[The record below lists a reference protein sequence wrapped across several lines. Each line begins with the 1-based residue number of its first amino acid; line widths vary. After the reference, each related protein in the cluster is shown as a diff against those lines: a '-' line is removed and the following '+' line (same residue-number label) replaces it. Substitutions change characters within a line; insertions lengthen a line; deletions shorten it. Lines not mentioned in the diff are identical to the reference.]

1 MNILYIAYSCC
12 PNSGSEDAIGW
23 NVPLEMS
30 KSHNVYIITKE
41 EHRSSIKKYIHY
53 NHNPNL
59 HFYFVDIPDIFKKIF
74 KGFLYSG
81 RLNIW
86 HKRAFPIVRQI
97 CTDIKIDIIH
107 QITPVEFRA
116 LGDYGRIK
124 EVKFVAGPLGG
135 GEYIPKGLKFY
146 VKSHLFTELLRRI
159 INEWYRWFYKC
170 SGRFK
175 RCDCLLFAN
184 AETQSYLQLKG
195 DLLTEIAVDK
205 SFVQN
210 TETGNYNKTVFLWA
224 GRMIYRKGLDFL
236 FDAMEM
242 LPINLPYVVRL
253 VGEGPEKIKLM
264 KRCKESEKLS
274 KHVVFAGVLP
284 YRCMREEYS
293 KASVFIMPSLRETTG
308 TVMLE
313 AMSNGLPV
321 IAINGF
327 GSALMLNDKN
337 GWLYNGNTKDE
348 FIHALSDAMLE
359 CITNH
364 SRVIQKGETV
374 LWKISQYTWQQ
385 KANIYNCIYNKLM

>member
-30 KSHNVYIITKE
+30 KVHNVYIITKN
-41 EHRSSIKKYIHY
+41 EHRAPITEYL
-53 NHNPNL
+53 NLNPNANL
-59 HFYFVDIPDIFKKIF
+59 HFFFVDIPDIFKKIF

-86 HKRAFPIVRQI
+86 HKRAFPIARQI
-97 CTDIKIDIIH
+97 CADLKIDIIH

-124 EVKFVAGPLGG
+124 GVKFVAGPLGG
-135 GEYIPKGLKFY
+135 GEYIPKGLNFY
-146 VKSHLFTELLRRI
+146 AKSHLLTELLRRI
-159 INEWYRWFYKC
+159 INEWYRWFYNC

-184 AETQSYLQLKG
+184 AETKNYLQLKG
-195 DLLTEIAVDK
+195 CLLTEIAIGK
-205 SFVQN
+205 N
-210 TETGNYNKTVFLWA
+210 TSKEKNNFYDKTVFLWA

-236 FDAMEM
+236 FDAIDAIP
-242 LPINLPYVVRL
+242 LNVPYVVRL
-253 VGEGPEKIKLM
+253 VGDGPERMKLENRCM
-264 KRCKESEKLS
+264 KSEKLR
-274 KHVVFAGVLP
+274 KHVVFVGSLA
-284 YRCMREEYS
+284 YDHMHDEYS
-293 KASVFIMPSLRETTG
+293 KSNVFILPSLRETTG

-327 GSALMLNDKN
+327 GSALMLNDNN

-364 SRVIQKGETV
+364 SRVIQKGDAV
-374 LWKISQYTWQQ
+374 LRKISQYTWQQ